1 VDKVSASSPVD
12 PTDHNELFSTSQANV
27 ERKLDDFLRE
37 FREGRREGS
46 VISTQTV
53 DSLCADDKQ
62 IWRAIRK
69 ELEDIG
75 VTVAAFNN
83 NKDFIITWFSNAVAS
98 GAFEEQQFDAD
109 SIAEPRGNP
118 SVDQLSG
125 AYNLIVNR
133 LGSHEF

>member
-1 VDKVSASSPVD
+1 VRRVQWISS
-12 PTDHNELFSTSQANV
+12 NNKLFSTSQANV

-53 DSLCADDKQ
+53 DSLCAGNKQ

-69 ELEDIG
+69 ELEEIG

-98 GAFEEQQFDAD
+98 GAFEEQQFGAD
-109 SIAEPRGNP
+109 SIAEPNEHS

-125 AYNLIVNR
+125 TYNLIVNR